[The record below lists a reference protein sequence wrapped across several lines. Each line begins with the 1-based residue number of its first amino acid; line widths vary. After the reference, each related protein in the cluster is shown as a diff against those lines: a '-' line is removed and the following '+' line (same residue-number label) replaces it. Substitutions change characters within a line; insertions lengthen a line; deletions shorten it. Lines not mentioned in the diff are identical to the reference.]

1 MKILITE
8 DQYKRLVENFD
19 QVLDL
24 FSKKKRGETLKP
36 SENDVLRSFE
46 KYTKNGG
53 NPEDFVF
60 DQDDVYDIDEREGMK
75 FKYNLKGKPFIFEF
89 SEEIEEDGEIEYHGE
104 IKFMGDEFWGVIVTD
119 SRGYLIDYSFY
130 SVLSD
135 DDVRLEDVLKSE
147 DNEAEIQNFFQE
159 EVINRLRQ

>member
-8 DQYKRLVENFD
+8 DQYKRLIENFD

-24 FSKKKRGETLKP
+24 FSKKRRGETLKP
-36 SENDVLRSFE
+36 SENDILRSFE
-46 KYTKNGG
+46 KYTKKGG

-60 DQDDVYDIDEREGMK
+60 DQDDVYEIDDREGMK
-75 FKYNLKGKPFIFEF
+75 FKQNLKGRPFKFEF
-89 SEEIEEDGEIEYHGE
+89 SEEIDKGDEIEYYGE
-104 IKFMGDEFWGVIVTD
+104 ITFMGDEFLGVIVTD
-119 SRGYLIDYSFY
+119 KRGYLIDYDFY

-147 DNEAEIQNFFQE
+147 DSEAEIQNFFQE